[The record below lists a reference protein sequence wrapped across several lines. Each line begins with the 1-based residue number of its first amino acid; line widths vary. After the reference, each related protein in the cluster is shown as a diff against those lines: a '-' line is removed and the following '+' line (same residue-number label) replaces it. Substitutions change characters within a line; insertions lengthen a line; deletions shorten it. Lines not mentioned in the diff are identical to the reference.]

1 MMKSS
6 MDITKMAPW
15 SRRYYLRM
23 LVLGL
28 VLWMV
33 STKVPAFFLRLS
45 FPSSTAKDD
54 VNRND
59 ATSDWSLESKQRIL
73 PLERNAFE
81 GYAPATKT
89 RGRHVF
95 RPDGLVEVN
104 PKGPHPIFELM
115 NRAEEVWN
123 EKLRKASTSL
133 DEAIGEYR
141 RRYRRN
147 PPSGFD
153 KWWDY
158 IQKHD
163 VQLPDEYDQIYHDLE
178 PFWGLEPSYLLELQA
193 EREFKQDTYTI
204 GKNAEG
210 KLEILRTS
218 FQEGAY
224 DQLIVTAKKVLD
236 ILRDI
241 EDELPSFRATFT
253 PHDGPNL
260 MTDYVVKGTLLEAAS
275 TNSYIGKEQLPS
287 IHRLGWLSACDP
299 ESPARR
305 INFDL
310 EEPRPPKPKKAFIHD
325 HRLAMDPCLHP
336 DLFWVHGQF
345 LSHTMP
351 GPNPYTTMIPEFSSC
366 TTTLHHNIRFPTPYG
381 WVEDIFP
388 RSNDPDFAHKNDE
401 RLLWRGTNTGI
412 HHSPRS
418 RWQSSHRD
426 TLVRIANEV
435 NGTLDILISP
445 NPGYEDQ
452 PVDNPQTVRRA
463 RINPAM
469 MDAAFVQGPSQ
480 CEEPTCNFMKQTY
493 EYKKMQSMEDAGNYK
508 YVLDIDGNGWSG
520 RFKRLITS
528 NSLVFK
534 STIYPEWFLDRV
546 EPWVHYVPVQ
556 VDLTDLYDS
565 LIFFRGDPNGA
576 GAHEELAHKIAV
588 QGREWSKKYW
598 RREDIIAYFYRMF
611 LEYTRLMS
619 LDREAMTYQGEGELH
634 LDRWSKEEAL
644 MQDALLH

>member
-1 MMKSS
+1 MNVS
-6 MDITKMAPW
+6 KMAHR
-15 SRRYYLRM
+15 SRRYLR
-23 LVLGL
+23 LVLLGL

-33 STKVPAFFLRLS
+33 FTKFPALFLRS
-45 FPSSTAKDD
+45 TFPSNTVDRQD
-54 VNRND
+54 L
-59 ATSDWSLESKQRIL
+59 TSDWSSEDEGEPKQKIL
-73 PLERNAFE
+73 PLERNAFV
-81 GYAPATKT
+81 GYAPARKAK
-89 RGRHVF
+89 GQHIF
-95 RPDGLVEVN
+95 QQDGLVEVN
-104 PKGPHPIFELM
+104 PRGAHPIFELM
-115 NRAEEVWN
+115 NRAEEAWG

-147 PPSGFD
+147 PPKGFD

-158 IQKHD
+158 VQKHD
-163 VQLPDEYDQIYHDLE
+163 VQLPDEYDQIHHDLE
-178 PFWGLEPSYLLELQA
+178 PFWGLQPSYLLELQM
-193 EREFKQDTYTI
+193 ERESKEDTYTI

-210 KLEILRTS
+210 KLDVLKTA
-218 FQEGAY
+218 FHEGAY
-224 DQLIVTAKKVLD
+224 DQLIVGANEVVD

-253 PHDGPNL
+253 PHDSPNL
-260 MTDYVVKGTLLEAAS
+260 MTDFVVKGTLLEAAS
-275 TNSYIGKEQLPS
+275 TNSYISKDQLPP

-310 EEPRPPKPKKAFIHD
+310 DEPRPPKPGKTFIHN
-325 HRLAMDPCLHP
+325 HRLSMDPCLHP
-336 DLFWVHGQF
+336 ELFWVHGQF
-345 LSHTMP
+345 VSHTMP
-351 GPNPYTTMIPEFSSC
+351 GPNPYETMIPEFASC
-366 TTTLHHNIRFPTPYG
+366 STFLHHNIRFPTPYG
-381 WVEDIFP
+381 WVEDIYP
-388 RSNDPDFAHKNDE
+388 RSDDPDFDDKNDE

-418 RWQSSHRD
+418 RWQSAHRN
-426 TLVRIANEV
+426 TLVRVTNEV
-435 NGTLDILISP
+435 NGTLDILMP
-445 NPGYEDQ
+445 PKPGYEDQ
-452 PVDNPQTVRRA
+452 PVDNPHKIRRA

-469 MDAAFVQGPSQ
+469 MDAAFVRGPSQ
-480 CEEPTCNFMKQTY
+480 CEEPTCSYMKRIY
-493 EYKKMQSMEDAGNYK
+493 DYKKLQSIADAGNYK

-520 RFKRLITS
+520 RFKRLMTS

-534 STIYPEWFLDRV
+534 STIYPEWFIDRV
-546 EPWVHYVPVQ
+546 EPWVHYIPIQ
-556 VDLTDLYDS
+556 VDLSDLYDS
-565 LIFFRGDPNGA
+565 LMFFRGDPNGE
-576 GAHEELAHKIAV
+576 GAHEELARKIAL

-598 RREDIIAYFYRMF
+598 RREDIIAYFYRLF